1 MRAKRWLCLALLFA
15 SSHLVKA
22 QDADSLLALPDSPL
36 SFSDSLN
43 IFKLID
49 SLLTLEESMPGSQL
63 AIRLGYNSNVLSAG
77 RTLGIEQFGL
87 SPGVSFYHTSG
98 LYADVSAYWSNNF
111 DPAYYQT
118 VVTAG
123 YMHIFSKAFS
133 ASINY
138 DRYFYNSTLDESV
151 IPFKNTITVSPNL
164 DLGVFS
170 LRTDYSYYFGNKD
183 AHRLMPSLSA
193 NLVKKNLWKI
203 DRVSLIPG
211 AYLLLGTESSSTVEV
226 VYPKTLLERWRNI
239 RDYGTPYK
247 IVTHKNTVFG
257 IMNYAFSLPLFVT
270 YKKWNFNIAYTYNI
284 PVALSVE
291 YDVPPKSGYISAG
304 LTCFINLKPNKLSL

>member
-1 MRAKRWLCLALLFA
+1 
-15 SSHLVKA
+15 
-22 QDADSLLALPDSPL
+22 
-36 SFSDSLN
+36 
-43 IFKLID
+43 
-49 SLLTLEESMPGSQL
+49 MPGSQL

-87 SPGVSFYHTSG
+87 SPGVSFYHKSG
-98 LYADVSAYWSNNF
+98 LYADVSTYWSNNL

-118 VVTAG
+118 IVTAG
-123 YMHIFSKAFS
+123 YMHIFSKIFS
-133 ASINY
+133 GSINY
-138 DRYFYNSTLDESV
+138 DRYFYNTSIDESV
-151 IPFKNTITVSPNL
+151 IQFKNTITVSPNI
-164 DLGVFS
+164 DVGIFS

-203 DRVSLIPG
+203 DRISIIPSG
-211 AYLLLGTESSSTVEV
+211 YLLMGTESSSTVEV
-226 VYPKTLLERWRNI
+226 IYPKTIIERLRNI

-247 IVTHKNTVFG
+247 IVTHENTVFG
-257 IMNYAFSLPLFVT
+257 IMNYAFSLPLFIT

-291 YDVPPKSGYISAG
+291 YEVPPKSGYISAG
-304 LTCFINLKPNKLSL
+304 LTYFINFKPHKLSL